1 MARRR
6 RRRSS
11 SRRTKQQ
18 SKFAKAARAC
28 KGRGRGFK
36 ACMRKKLRKG
46 RR

>member
-6 RRRSS
+6 RRRTT
-11 SRRTKQQ
+11 RRSAQQ
-18 SKFAKAARAC
+18 SRFAKAARAC
-28 KGRGRGFK
+28 KGRTKGKFK